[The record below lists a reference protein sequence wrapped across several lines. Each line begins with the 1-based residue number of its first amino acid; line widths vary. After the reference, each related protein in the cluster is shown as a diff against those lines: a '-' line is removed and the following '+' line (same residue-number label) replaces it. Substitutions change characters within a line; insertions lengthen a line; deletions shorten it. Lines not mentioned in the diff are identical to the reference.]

1 VYRISNWNVEQPKV
15 GSKKTTLILRKISE
29 LNSDILV
36 LTETSDAIDLCE
48 KYPFSILT
56 NSFER
61 TPKEH
66 WVAIWSKWPIIEKFE
81 TVDSCRTVCAKIK
94 SPFGDIIIYGTIIP
108 YHMAGVRGVR
118 YGELGYKTWEYHE
131 KDIINQ
137 SGNWNGISFRN
148 PSTPLFIVG
157 DFNQTRGIE
166 KGYGT
171 KKCRDLLTNELK
183 KSKFECIS

>member
-1 VYRISNWNVEQPKV
+1 MYRISNWNVERPKV

-36 LTETSDAIDLCE
+36 LTETSDAIDLNE

-81 TVDSCRTVCAKIK
+81 TVDSC
-94 SPFGDIIIYGTIIP
+94 
-108 YHMAGVRGVR
+108 
-118 YGELGYKTWEYHE
+118 
-131 KDIINQ
+131 
-137 SGNWNGISFRN
+137 
-148 PSTPLFIVG
+148 
-157 DFNQTRGIE
+157 
-166 KGYGT
+166 
-171 KKCRDLLTNELK
+171 
-183 KSKFECIS
+183 